1 MQLTTQNGTI
11 RVPPA
16 ATPAEAAAIAAA
28 IGAHISDQQAAAM
41 ATAKANEGGE
51 RWEGTR
57 FQFAGRVEGLTGVSR
72 RVPTDAPT
80 DEWTATG
87 RLDRF

>member
-1 MQLTTQNGTI
+1 MQVTTQNGAL
-11 RVPPA
+11 RVPSD
-16 ATPAEAAAIAAA
+16 ATPAEAAAIVAAV
-28 IGAHISDQQAAAM
+28 GAHISDQQAAAV
-41 ATAKANEGGE
+41 AAAEANETGKP
-51 RWEGTR
+51 WEGTR